1 MKSRSQAC
9 PQARTLSEEPLRCRT
24 MTRIPGSRW
33 LFFTEHPAP
42 PAPGALWWCRE
53 RKFKTAQQFLGIL
66 PGSLL
71 ENIVNSSWVMSQ
83 KHRGHTSEPRCPA
96 LHTHQVQFIAPSP
109 KRLHRTDHQYPQ
121 KAWRLPANSK
131 RDTRPQS
138 LSQDGRGWLLRGQV
152 TDQSF
157 LGLETT
163 EKVLRLFHRA
173 SSQHHS

>member
-1 MKSRSQAC
+1 MTLLHGASRSTC
-9 PQARTLSEEPLRCRT
+9 TRRTVVMQGEKIQNCTTVPC
-24 MTRIPGSRW
+24 
-33 LFFTEHPAP
+33 
-42 PAPGALWWCRE
+42 
-53 RKFKTAQQFLGIL
+53 IL

-157 LGLETT
+157 LGLKTT
-163 EKVLRLFHRA
+163 EKVHRLFHRA
-173 SSQHHS
+173 SNQHHS